1 MALVNDKER
10 IQEVKQKATANRD
23 KFHHTNSA
31 GDMYRPSSYSSSGG
45 YGDRYDDDEMKSQ
58 NA

>member
-1 MALVNDKER
+1 MNDKER
-10 IQEVKQKATANRD
+10 IQEVRQKATANRD

-31 GDMYRPSSYSSSGG
+31 GGMYRPSSYSSSGG